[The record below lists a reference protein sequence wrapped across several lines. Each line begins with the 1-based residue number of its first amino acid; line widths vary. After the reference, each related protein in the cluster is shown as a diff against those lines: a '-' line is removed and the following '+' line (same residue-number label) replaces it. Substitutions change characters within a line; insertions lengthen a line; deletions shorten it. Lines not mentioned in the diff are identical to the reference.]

1 MKIVYSALVRLSVS
15 ELRGLGA
22 GESVADEE
30 RALLEYT
37 AFGGLFL

>member
-1 MKIVYSALVRLSVS
+1 MKTAPVALRLSVS

-22 GESVADEE
+22 CENVAEE

-37 AFGGLFL
+37 FGGLLF